1 MLMGIC
7 ENESCHMLTHLKS
20 IARYMK
26 LFREM
31 SGIDITIFTTHF
43 VPSASTIYDFQLK
56 ILEQQVGKV
65 VAHLESTAN
74 CQ

>member
-1 MLMGIC
+1 MEIC
-7 ENESCHMLTHLKS
+7 ENASYHMLTHLKS

-26 LFREM
+26 LFRGM
-31 SGIDITIFTTHF
+31 AGLDITIFTTHF

-65 VAHLESTAN
+65 QHM
-74 CQ
+74 